1 MRFRKTFLLCCVT
14 ICAKTGLARYLVD
27 VTALWHASKVFESS
41 LNNLKLFFSIPGNW
55 IRIIQSF
62 ILKEKQV
69 LTQAGCVN
77 SQGQLKT
84 FRKLL

>member
-41 LNNLKLFFSIPGNW
+41 LNNLKLFLVSLATGLGLFNPL
-55 IRIIQSF
+55 F
-62 ILKEKQV
+62 
-69 LTQAGCVN
+69 
-77 SQGQLKT
+77 
-84 FRKLL
+84 